1 MRLFACYPQAKKT
14 TSTKSIQPS
23 GLCLQGSYLI
33 YSTLYLTKKR
43 QKMSKT
49 ILITGASSGFGKGT
63 AIGLAKKGHRVIA
76 AVHVEPLKTILL
88 EEAKNEG
95 VELEVIVLD
104 VTKESDRQF
113 AFNSYEID
121 VLMSNAGIMETG
133 PVAEI
138 PIENVRRNYEVNVF
152 APLQLVQGFLPQ
164 MVKRGSGKVIFTSS
178 MGGLITV
185 PFAAIYTSTKHALEG
200 MAEGLKDELSG
211 TEVEICTVNPGVF
224 GTGFND
230 RGAETLTKWWNPE
243 KSLSKMETIQAFT
256 DPKGLEN
263 QLDPQIM
270 VDAMIKVAEE
280 ENSKF
285 RNVIPEAIVPWIK
298 ATQEQAWKAKKND
311 LLTVDPS
318 SL

>member
-1 MRLFACYPQAKKT
+1 
-14 TSTKSIQPS
+14 
-23 GLCLQGSYLI
+23 
-33 YSTLYLTKKR
+33 
-43 QKMSKT
+43 MSKT

-88 EEAKNEG
+88 EEAKKEN

-104 VTKESDRQF
+104 VTKASDRQY
-113 AFNSYEID
+113 AAERYDVD
-121 VLMSNAGIMETG
+121 VLMSNAGVMETG

-152 APLQLVQGFLPQ
+152 APLQLVQAFLPK
-164 MVKRGSGKVIFTSS
+164 MVKKGKGKVVFTSS

-200 MAEGLKDELSG
+200 IAEGLKEELTG
-211 TEVEICTVNPGVF
+211 TGVDICTVNPGVF

-230 RGAETLTKWWNPE
+230 RGAETLLKWWNP
-243 KSLSKMETIQAFT
+243 KVSLSKSEIIQAFT
-256 DPKGLEN
+256 DPTALKQ
-263 QLDPQIM
+263 QLDPQVMI
-270 VDAMIKVAEE
+270 DAMIRVAEE
-280 ENSKF
+280 ENSLF
-285 RNVIPEAIVPWIK
+285 RNVIPEAIIPWIK
-298 ATQEQAWKAKKND
+298 ATQEQAWQARTNEM
-311 LLTVDPS
+311 LTVNPN

>member
-1 MRLFACYPQAKKT
+1 
-14 TSTKSIQPS
+14 
-23 GLCLQGSYLI
+23 
-33 YSTLYLTKKR
+33 
-43 QKMSKT
+43 MSKT

-76 AVHVEPLKTILL
+76 GVHVEPLKTILL
-88 EEAKNEG
+88 EEAKKED

-113 AFNSYEID
+113 AINNYEVD

-138 PIENVRRNYEVNVF
+138 PLENVRRNYEVNVF

-178 MGGLITV
+178 MGGLLTV

-200 MAEGLKDELSG
+200 MVEGLKDELFG
-211 TEVEICTVNPGVF
+211 TGVEICTINPGVF

-243 KSLSKMETIQAFT
+243 KSLSKMETIQAFI

-263 QLDPQIM
+263 QLDPQL
-270 VDAMIKVAEE
+270 MIDGMIRVAEE
-280 ENSKF
+280 DNSNF
-285 RNVIPEAIVPWIK
+285 RNVIPEAIIPWIK

-311 LLTVDPS
+311 FLTVDPS